1 MKRRLAL
8 VLPAPTA
15 SSWAFAGAV
24 AAADGAG
31 GATVRAFAGAVA
43 ATAAAVGLLRGPQVE
58 HDARLLLLLQQQRGL
73 EVHRK
78 KTRSLDFDA

>member
-1 MKRRLAL
+1 MG
-8 VLPAPTA
+8 A
-15 SSWAFAGAV
+15 S
-24 AAADGAG
+24 
-31 GATVRAFAGAVA
+31 AGAVA

-58 HDARLLLLLQQQRGL
+58 HDARLLLLQQQRGL